1 MVPLLCEINHG
12 DIFNLHILTANDN
25 CEKKYVGFYDKILPH
40 FQKFCC
46 ARNWIPCTKKHL
58 TYILRRL
65 LDYTT
70 DSCSS
75 SRQQ

>member
-1 MVPLLCEINHG
+1 MNYV
-12 DIFNLHILTANDN
+12 DIFTFRILTTNDN
-25 CEKKYVGFYDKILPH
+25 CEKKYVRLYNKILHH
-40 FQKFCC
+40 FQSCPS
-46 ARNWIPCTKKHL
+46 RNLIPCTKKHL

-70 DSCSS
+70 DECSS